1 MSDTPHRDDD
11 DDYDTDE
18 QGTGEHGTGEHGSDE
33 HDSDEVARAVFA
45 GLAPRQVHAAASD
58 TRGERADSDGTR
70 HRIAKSL
77 YATVPIVLVGSMAVA
92 MNIPTTI
99 ESAQVK
105 RPAQPKAE
113 NSEAVLATV
122 PRSAAPARAVF
133 GAAHVAAAVPP
144 QSAVAATQAPRIYR
158 VLAGDTVS
166 DIAMRFGLSTPSV
179 LALNG
184 LSWTSLIF
192 PGQQLTLSTTA
203 MPADV
208 THQNQD
214 NAESSAKRDGAYT
227 IVAGDTISAIAER
240 FGVSTISVL
249 LANGLGWSSIIYPG
263 QTIVVPGA
271 TAPSDSPVIDQRESP
286 VVLRDDS
293 AAGSN
298 LVGRPLTGQTPA
310 GQTPTGRTPSTSAPV
325 DVPAGPVTETQEPS
339 AQPTPPAESA
349 PPAPPAP
356 QNGSYVIVS
365 GDTISAIASRFG
377 ITTQALL
384 DANGLSW
391 SSVIYGGQNLVIP
404 GVTTPPPSPPAGVQS
419 VAGLTDDMAGHART
433 IIQVGRE
440 LGVPDYGI
448 VIALATAMQE
458 SSLRN
463 LDWGDRDSVGL
474 FQQRPSS
481 GWGSVEQLTTP
492 THAAR
497 LFYGGPSNPNR
508 GYTRGL
514 LDIRGWES
522 MALTQAAQA
531 VQISGHP
538 DAYAKWEQSARSWFA
553 QLG

>member
-1 MSDTPHRDDD
+1 MSDTPHRDD
-11 DDYDTDE
+11 
-18 QGTGEHGTGEHGSDE
+18 HDE
-33 HDSDEVARAVFA
+33 HDSDNHDSAEIARAVFA
-45 GLAPRQVHAAASD
+45 GLAPRRAHLTEHVTD
-58 TRGERADSDGTR
+58 TDRTHSDGTR
-70 HRIAKSL
+70 QRIAKSL
-77 YATVPIVLVGSMAVA
+77 YATVPIVLVGSMTVA

-105 RPAQPKAE
+105 RPAKPKAE
-113 NSEAVLATV
+113 NSEAVLATAPRTAPV
-122 PRSAAPARAVF
+122 ASPVSAAAFSPRSAFAT
-133 GAAHVAAAVPP
+133 
-144 QSAVAATQAPRIYR
+144 TQAPRAYR

-166 DIAMRFGLSTPSV
+166 EIAARFGLSTPSV

-184 LSWTSLIF
+184 LSWSSLIF
-192 PGQQLTLSTTA
+192 PGQQLTLSTA
-203 MPADV
+203 SDEADAARGD
-208 THQNQD
+208 QSIG
-214 NAESSAKRDGAYT
+214 ESSPTGDGVYT
-227 IVAGDTISAIAER
+227 IVTGDTVSAIAER
-240 FGVSTISVL
+240 FGISTISVL
-249 LANGLGWSSIIYPG
+249 MANGLGWSSIIYPG

-271 TAPSDSPVIDQRESP
+271 KTPGDSPALDQGESP
-286 VVLRDDS
+286 AIIRDESD
-293 AAGSN
+293 AGSS
-298 LVGRPLTGQTPA
+298 LIGDL
-310 GQTPTGRTPSTSAPV
+310 PTGRTPSTAAPAEEFPAPV
-325 DVPAGPVTETQEPS
+325 AEKPGSAVEPA
-339 AQPTPPAESA
+339 PPAESA

-356 QNGSYVIVS
+356 AAPATPQNGSYVIVS
-365 GDTISAIASRFG
+365 GDTVSGIASRFG
-377 ITTQALL
+377 ITTQTLL

-391 SSVIYGGQNLVIP
+391 SSVIYGGQTLVIP
-404 GVTTPPPSPPAGVQS
+404 GVTTPAPGAPTGAQNVT
-419 VAGLTDDMAGHART
+419 GLTDEMAGHART

-481 GWGSVEQLTTP
+481 GWGSVGQLTTP

-508 GYTRGL
+508 GFTRGL

-522 MALTQAAQA
+522 MGLTQAAQA

-553 QLG
+553 QLR

>member
-1 MSDTPHRDDD
+1 MSDTPHRDDH
-11 DDYDTDE
+11 DDYDRVDVDRE
-18 QGTGEHGTGEHGSDE
+18 SVAQESVDQ
-33 HDSDEVARAVFA
+33 DSAEIRRAVFA
-45 GLAPRQVHAAASD
+45 GLTPRRVYLTGPVAD
-58 TRGERADSDGTR
+58 TDRTRSDGTR
-70 HRIAKSL
+70 QRIAKSL

-92 MNIPTTI
+92 MNIPTTT

-113 NSEAVLATV
+113 HSEAVLATG
-122 PRSAAPARAVF
+122 PRSAATVT
-133 GAAHVAAAVPP
+133 AATLTAAAAAAVSPRF
-144 QSAVAATQAPRIYR
+144 ALATTQAPRVYR

-166 DIAMRFGLSTPSV
+166 EIAARFGLSTPSV

-184 LSWTSLIF
+184 LSWSSLIF
-192 PGQQLTLSTTA
+192 PGQQLTLLTA
-203 MPADV
+203 SEQADAAAED
-208 THQNQD
+208 QSIS
-214 NAESSAKRDGAYT
+214 ESSSTGDGVYT
-227 IVAGDTISAIAER
+227 IVTGDTVSAIAER
-240 FGVSTISVL
+240 FGISTISVL
-249 LANGLGWSSIIYPG
+249 MANGLGWSSIIFPG

-271 TAPSDSPVIDQRESP
+271 KTPTDSPALDRGESP
-286 VVLRDDS
+286 VVVRDES
-293 AAGSN
+293 NAGSS
-298 LVGRPLTGQTPA
+298 LIGDLPTGQ
-310 GQTPTGRTPSTSAPV
+310 TPSTSAPAEDTPTSTPEEQGSAV
-325 DVPAGPVTETQEPS
+325 EPAPPV
-339 AQPTPPAESA
+339 ESA

-365 GDTISAIASRFG
+365 GDTVSGIATRFG

-391 SSVIYGGQNLVIP
+391 SSVIYGGQTLVIP
-404 GVTTPPPSPPAGVQS
+404 GVTTPAPGAPSGAPS
-419 VAGLTDDMAGHART
+419 VAGLTDEMAGHART

-508 GYTRGL
+508 GFTRGL

-522 MALTQAAQA
+522 MAVTQAAQA